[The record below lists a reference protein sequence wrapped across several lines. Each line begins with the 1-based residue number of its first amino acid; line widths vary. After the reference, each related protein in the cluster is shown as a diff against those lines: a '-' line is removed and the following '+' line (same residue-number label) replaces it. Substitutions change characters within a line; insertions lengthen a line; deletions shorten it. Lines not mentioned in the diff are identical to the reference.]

1 MSDRV
6 CHLVNTHQRWWSYKT
21 ESVETLIMGP
31 EHLQISL
38 SKVGPVT
45 NPLQMLRDDYASVW
59 KFALL
64 VRILSVSIIM
74 DLYLAMV
81 SFSVQFSSVAQSCPT
96 LWDPMNYSIPG
107 LPVHHQLPEFTQTP
121 VCWVGDAVQPSHP
134 LSSPCPPAP
143 KSLPASET
151 FPMSQLFTWGGQVL
165 EFQL

>member
-1 MSDRV
+1 
-6 CHLVNTHQRWWSYKT
+6 
-21 ESVETLIMGP
+21 MGP

-64 VRILSVSIIM
+64 VRILPVSIIM

-96 LWDPMNYSIPG
+96 L
-107 LPVHHQLPEFTQTP
+107 
-121 VCWVGDAVQPSHP
+121 
-134 LSSPCPPAP
+134 
-143 KSLPASET
+143 
-151 FPMSQLFTWGGQVL
+151 
-165 EFQL
+165 